1 MTASFRLRRAGPEDA
16 ALLSR
21 LKVAIF
27 RLTYRDLLPAE
38 MLRALGPDDPYSG
51 VAAWRRR
58 LLDEGEDIQVIE
70 VGEPVGYS
78 AVVRPSPPFAGA
90 HAVID
95 QLYLLPAWQGSRT
108 AQALWR
114 ATTEALPRPF
124 GLSAFE
130 GNYRARRFY
139 EGRGGRVA
147 GHLVEFYH
155 RGQPFHEVIYM
166 FDDAPSAHPLR
177 RMIR

>member
-1 MTASFRLRRAGPEDA
+1 MTASFRMRRAGPEDA

-27 RLTYRDLLPAE
+27 RLTYRDLLPAD
-38 MLRALGPDDPYSG
+38 MLDALGPDDPFTG

-58 LLDEGEDIQVIE
+58 LLDEGEDIRVVE
-70 VGEPVGYS
+70 MGEPAGYS
-78 AVVRPSPPFAGA
+78 AVVQPSHLYPGA
-90 HAVID
+90 RAVID
-95 QLYLLPAWQGSRT
+95 QLYLLPAWQGSG
-108 AQALWR
+108 AALGLWR
-114 ATTEALPRPF
+114 ATTDSLPRPF
-124 GLSAFE
+124 ALSAIE

-139 EGRGGRVA
+139 EARGGRVA
-147 GHLVEFYH
+147 GRLVEFYH

-166 FDDAPSAHPLR
+166 FGDAPPAQPLR